1 MTQQDYQMRKPV
13 VLQKYRKSNQ
23 FQKLTTISFFFS
35 FFIFE
40 SSARKNDIVDAGE
53 QIMLSITDARKKEKT
68 MDQQHLADCYKKHGE
83 KSFDKPESPVP
94 TPDATAKHSEKVIK
108 KIIKKSYCSKLVRK

>member
-23 FQKLTTISFFFS
+23 FQKLTTIS
-35 FFIFE
+35 FIFE

>member
-1 MTQQDYQMRKPV
+1 M
-13 VLQKYRKSNQ
+13 LQKYRKSNQ

-83 KSFDKPESPVP
+83 ESPVP